1 MGCTKQRGACMK
13 IARIKIELEYQY
25 DDSKDD
31 NWIARDLMNMEL
43 PSDYAEDSFEIVSI
57 EKEAE

>member
-1 MGCTKQRGACMK
+1 MK

-31 NWIARDLMNMEL
+31 NWITRDLMNMEL
-43 PSDYAEDSFEIVSI
+43 PENYAEDSFEIVSI
-57 EKEAE
+57 EKETV